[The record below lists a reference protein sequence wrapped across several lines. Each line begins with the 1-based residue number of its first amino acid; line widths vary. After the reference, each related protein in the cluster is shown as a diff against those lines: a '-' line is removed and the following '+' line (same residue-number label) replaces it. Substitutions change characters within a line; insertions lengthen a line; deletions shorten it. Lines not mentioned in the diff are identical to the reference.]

1 MLKKQPNSDHCFICG
16 RKNPHGLYMTFYDNG
31 ENEVFSEYTVTEDYQ
46 SYPGIVHGGIVA
58 AMLDEVVGRVAMID
72 DHHHFMMSVKLEVKY
87 RHPVPTNTPLKI
99 IGRVVKLRGRLGQA
113 VGEIVLPDGT
123 IAAESAMTLADV
135 PAVMLEGVNLEA
147 LGWRIDS

>member
-16 RKNPHGLYMTFYDNG
+16 RKNPHGLYMTFFDNG
-31 ENEVFSEYTVTEDYQ
+31 ENEVVSQYTVSEDYQ

-87 RHPVPTNTPLKI
+87 RHPVPTNTLLKI

-113 VGEIVLPDGT
+113 VGEVVLPDGT

-135 PAVMLEGVNLEA
+135 PAAMLEGVNLEA

>member
-31 ENEVFSEYTVTEDYQ
+31 ENEVIAQYTVTEDYQ

-113 VGEIVLPDGT
+113 VGEVVLPDGT

-135 PAVMLEGVNLEA
+135 PAAMLEGVNLET